1 MILKKSNI
9 NLNRNWFDPSLFSNR
24 FCFARQKSNQKRL
37 WQTKFDD
44 FSSKS
49 EKCHKK
55 RFKHHIHSQNSIYS
69 VKLEK
74 LSKIYVQSV
83 AHSVLMPVKR
93 VMTEKFCLSC
103 RTEAKHFWWN
113 LHGTDNLLPYFYE
126 FFNHLYI
133 LFACILLFIFF
144 KIL

>member
-1 MILKKSNI
+1 MV
-9 NLNRNWFDPSLFSNR
+9 LNWKLDWMKLDRVVFFEKVWPEEATAAN
-24 FCFARQKSNQKRL
+24 
-37 WQTKFDD
+37 FDD

-133 LFACILLFIFF
+133 LFACILLFIFL